1 MAKVSFNKL
10 VSFNINNILKLR
22 IQRIKELPLPMLSL
36 DLYLKKKR
44 KEKTLCVKTSNVL
57 AISTEI

>member
-1 MAKVSFNKL
+1 MAKFSFNKF

-22 IQRIKELPLPMLSL
+22 IQRIKELPLPMLCL
-36 DLYLKKKR
+36 VLYLKK
-44 KEKTLCVKTSNVL
+44 KEKTLCVKISNVL